1 MPNHKDVLGNEIH
14 PTRVDLITQG
24 RSPRFAGE
32 VVFDVPAETLIVATS
47 LAPDSWRRGVPAP
60 PPIPTPPIAFH
71 WSLNLAITNSL
82 AFNRLSLFYAPPNAN
97 VNASSSFS
105 LLRRFVA
112 GVDIARGTVL
122 DLTPWIAAKGTGF
135 YMPLLIVPDAYGGND
150 AGLAPQVRLT
160 WSNPPSASGIKTAP
174 PASPASPPLLMIKV
188 AAIRAAMRCDVSIL
202 SRTLMRRFSNEEGIL
217 SCCLS
222 RFFAG
227 NAGDRVDSAK
237 LW

>member
-32 VVFDVPAETLIVATS
+32 VVFDVAAETLIVSTS

-160 WSNPPSASGIKTAP
+160 WSNPPSASGNQNSA
-174 PASPASPPLLMIKV
+174 ASVTSVTTFTDDQGRSYSGCNAL
-188 AAIRAAMRCDVSIL
+188 RCL
-202 SRTLMRRFSNEEGIL
+202 NP
-217 SCCLS
+217 
-222 RFFAG
+222 FAHV
-227 NAGDRVDSAK
+227 NAEIFQ
-237 LW
+237 